1 MSINRGMGK
10 EDVGHVYNGVL
21 LNHRR
26 NEIMPFA
33 ATWKDL
39 ESVILSD
46 INQGQICDITY
57 MWNVKNR
64 NGVIYKTEIEFQM

>member
-1 MSINRGMGK
+1 
-10 EDVGHVYNGVL
+10 
-21 LNHRR
+21 
-26 NEIMPFA
+26 MPFA

-57 MWNVKNR
+57 MWNEKNDTDEL
-64 NGVIYKTEIEFQM
+64 ICKAEIENKLMDTKAEGGQNELGDWD

>member
-1 MSINRGMGK
+1 
-10 EDVGHVYNGVL
+10 
-21 LNHRR
+21 
-26 NEIMPFA
+26 MPFA

-64 NGVIYKTEIEFQM
+64 VIYKTEIELQM